1 MEGFSMFRRAVDLFT
16 SDEHA
21 VLADWF
27 RTKPPG
33 FAQEILP
40 EDAAKRLG
48 LFSKCPAAIDL
59 NHRCDTKRD

>member
-16 SDEHA
+16 SDEQPC
-21 VLADWF
+21 W
-27 RTKPPG
+27 RTGSEQSRPASLKKS
-33 FAQEILP
+33 P